1 MNFRQMRVEE
11 IALILTG
18 LRAIYVEANEPARQ
32 KLMKQCEDA
41 LAARGVALAA

>member
-1 MNFRQMRVEE
+1 MNFRQMRTED

-18 LRAIYVEANEPARQ
+18 LRAIYVEAHEPAR
-32 KLMKQCEDA
+32 LRLIEQCEGA